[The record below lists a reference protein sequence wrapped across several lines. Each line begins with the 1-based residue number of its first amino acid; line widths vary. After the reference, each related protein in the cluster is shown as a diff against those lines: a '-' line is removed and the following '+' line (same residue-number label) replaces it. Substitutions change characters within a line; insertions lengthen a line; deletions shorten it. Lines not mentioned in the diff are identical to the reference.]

1 MAAIRR
7 KYLVQFNNVNP
18 ALLNKYLF
26 EPMRRFEQETENKAW
41 GTQFAERLKKE
52 RQAEAEDDLYANI
65 KSGKNVGEI
74 ALGFIDRYQGD
85 YGSRGDAR
93 NKVFDLL
100 AELHRNGHVD
110 NTIVD
115 QLAEHE
121 FYHDGLKKTV
131 AFGDPKA
138 FGRQIEQLRR
148 QLQDE
153 TAKEIQRREDL
164 ESAQRTQLQNEW
176 EAVVAEANSRGELV
190 SDVFVKTSKT
200 ALSLEA

>member
-26 EPMRRFEQETENKAW
+26 EPMRRFEQTENKAW
-41 GTQFAERLKKE
+41 GTSSLNVYR
-52 RQAEAEDDLYANI
+52 
-65 KSGKNVGEI
+65 KNVRQKPKTIFTQTSNLERTL
-74 ALGFIDRYQGD
+74 AKSHWVIDRYQGD

-93 NKVFDLL
+93 NKFFDLL

-110 NTIVD
+110 DTIVD
-115 QLAEHE
+115 QLAEYE

-148 QLQDE
+148 RFK
-153 TAKEIQRREDL
+153 TKQRKKFNVE
-164 ESAQRTQLQNEW
+164 
-176 EAVVAEANSRGELV
+176 
-190 SDVFVKTSKT
+190 KI
-200 ALSLEA
+200 